1 MHLEKSNWTPQ
12 ETEGER
18 PNLSLLSN
26 NFIHVKIKWCF
37 ESLFTAFR
45 CYHLLLQAH
54 QIYRSYFEMCPLQL
68 MQLVWPNFT
77 EVILKCVHY
86 NSCNLSDQ
94 IYRSYFEMCP
104 LQLMQLVWSNLQKLF
119 WNASSVATHATCLI
133 TLMPYRNTLELQLHM
148 VTKNHRKVSFWK
160 KHYTRTCRMK
170 AQSISFLKI
179 KRSAVVE
186 LWSTLK
192 VLGSK
197 ISRFT
202 TFVTWTHDQFY

>member
-1 MHLEKSNWTPQ
+1 MVFWVS
-12 ETEGER
+12 
-18 PNLSLLSN
+18 
-26 NFIHVKIKWCF
+26 
-37 ESLFTAFR
+37 FTAFR

-54 QIYRSYFEMCPLQL
+54 QICRSYFEM
-68 MQLVWPNFT
+68 
-77 EVILKCVHY
+77 
-86 NSCNLSDQ
+86 
-94 IYRSYFEMCP
+94 RP

-186 LWSTLK
+186 LCWSTLK

-202 TFVTWTHDQFY
+202 RFVTWTHDISSTNPIHRPQNCHSKMKEAMSYVHRRKMKSRKNKKTKPAQLQNNI